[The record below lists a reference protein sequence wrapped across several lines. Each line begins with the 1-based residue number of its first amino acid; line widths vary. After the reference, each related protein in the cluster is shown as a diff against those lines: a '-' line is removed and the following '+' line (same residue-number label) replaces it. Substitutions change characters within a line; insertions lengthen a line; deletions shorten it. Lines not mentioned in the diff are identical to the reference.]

1 MTDQNNY
8 SIQLDPETK
17 MHCTLYLFKNVKN
30 TAEVK
35 KKVISGDLAC
45 CFLKPTCIVDPF
57 QIIIAA
63 NKAAINENCNQLIT
77 RNKFTETLFYLSITK
92 NISKSL
98 SDFGINDNDTNILV
112 VTIHKIDDQESISK
126 MIIDNIKGERISLEE
141 LKELNNLELVQ
152 KYYKIDK
159 EELIVSTYTDSIIS
173 RIACKDFS
181 SMKS

>member
-1 MTDQNNY
+1 M
-8 SIQLDPETK
+8 
-17 MHCTLYLFKNVKN
+17 
-30 TAEVK
+30 
-35 KKVISGDLAC
+35 
-45 CFLKPTCIVDPF
+45 
-57 QIIIAA
+57 
-63 NKAAINENCNQLIT
+63 
-77 RNKFTETLFYLSITK
+77 FYLSITK

-112 VTIHKIDDQESISK
+112 VAIHKIDDQESISK